1 MEDII
6 TIQTKPKKK
15 KAPFVAGVFILILAV
30 VGIINIVNFVMQ
42 KFTPETDTEKQTTE
56 YAQFLTWVVGVDPD
70 SFADI
75 TSANKDDLRNIAIC
89 TLMNDDVST
98 STYAVTEKGMI
109 IPATDVEKYYAN
121 MFGTDAAIVHGSVVG
136 YGYEF
141 VYDQATA
148 SYYIPLT
155 GVTPPFAVRI
165 ESAVATGDFIE
176 LRVGYVGTS
185 NVEVDAEGNLTA
197 AQPDKYADITL
208 KRTETGFNLIS
219 LMTVTV
225 GERVN

>member
-15 KAPFVAGVFILILAV
+15 KAPFIMGLFIIALAV
-30 VGIINIVNFVMQ
+30 VGVISIVNFVSD
-42 KFTPETDTEKQTTE
+42 KLTPETETEKQTTE
-56 YAQFLTWVVGVDPD
+56 YAQFLTWVIGVDPD
-70 SFADI
+70 SFSDI

-89 TLMNDDVST
+89 SLVNDGVTT
-98 STYAVTEKGMI
+98 SSYNVTEKGMVV
-109 IPATDVEKYYAN
+109 PAADVEKYYVE
-121 MFGTDAAIVHGSVVG
+121 MFGTETAVVHGSVVG

-141 VYDQATA
+141 VYDQATN

-165 ESAVATGDFIE
+165 ESAIATGDFIE

-185 NVEVDAEGNLTA
+185 NVEVDAEGNLIA

-225 GERVN
+225 GERVQ